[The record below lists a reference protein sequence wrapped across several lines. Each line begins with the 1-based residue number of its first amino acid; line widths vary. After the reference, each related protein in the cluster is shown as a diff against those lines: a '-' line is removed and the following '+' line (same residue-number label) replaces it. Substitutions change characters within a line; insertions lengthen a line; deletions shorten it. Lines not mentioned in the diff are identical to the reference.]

1 MSTEFVNVF
10 QGFDPVEP
18 YLLRDW
24 LVKNQVHAEVRGF
37 DLMSALGEVPA
48 TMGGYPCVW
57 VPSEHATRAKELV
70 DAFHAMK
77 NTGADW
83 ICTKCKEENPAEF
96 GSCWK
101 CGADSPQL
109 SQTNPRSEA

>member
-1 MSTEFVNVF
+1 VNVF

-18 YLLRDW
+18 FLLKDW
-24 LVKNQVHAEVRGF
+24 LIKNDVHAEVRGL

-57 VPSEHATRAKELV
+57 VPAKYVARAKELI
-70 DAFHAMK
+70 DTFHAMK
-77 NTGADW
+77 STG
-83 ICTKCKEENPAEF
+83 EEWQCSECEEMNPGEF

-101 CGADSPQL
+101 CGSDSPRL